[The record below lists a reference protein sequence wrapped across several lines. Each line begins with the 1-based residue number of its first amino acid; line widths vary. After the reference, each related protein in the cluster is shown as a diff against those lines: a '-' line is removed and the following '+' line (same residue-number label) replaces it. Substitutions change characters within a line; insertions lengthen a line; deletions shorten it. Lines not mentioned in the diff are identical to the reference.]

1 MPSTITL
8 APSNP
13 ATARVAEVRA
23 PALAPNPSF
32 GRALGHLEAGAWPQA
47 FTELAALAD
56 DGHAASARI
65 ALMMV
70 SRGGSLFGGHYR
82 ASAQDIARWR
92 LVAG

>member
-1 MPSTITL
+1 MPTSITL
-8 APSNP
+8 RHAAARAIGTPAP
-13 ATARVAEVRA
+13 TAAKQ
-23 PALAPNPSF
+23 PSF
-32 GRALGHLEAGAWPQA
+32 GRALGHLEAGAWPKA
-47 FTELAALAD
+47 FEELSALAN

-70 SRGGSLFGGHYR
+70 SRGGLLFGGHYR

>member
-1 MPSTITL
+1 MPTSITL
-8 APSNP
+8 DLARARPV
-13 ATARVAEVRA
+13 ATPA
-23 PALAPNPSF
+23 PAAALQPSF
-32 GRALGHLEAGAWPQA
+32 GRALGHLEAGAWTQA
-47 FTELAALAD
+47 FAELSALAN

-82 ASAQDIARWR
+82 ATAQDIARWR